1 MNSQPLFQSRGWEF
15 PGVLADEDS
24 ALPLLWLVVTAVARV
39 QSPAQELLHATD
51 SVKKKKSKQRARW
64 AGPKTAQ
71 GQGRWAL
78 VVPDEGL
85 QCPQLSC

>member
-39 QSPAQELLHATD
+39 QSPAQELLHAVGTAIT
-51 SVKKKKSKQRARW
+51 KKVS
-64 AGPKTAQ
+64 P
-71 GQGRWAL
+71 AL
-78 VVPDEGL
+78 KEEEENSFIDIKENLFLPRVRHITIG
-85 QCPQLSC
+85 